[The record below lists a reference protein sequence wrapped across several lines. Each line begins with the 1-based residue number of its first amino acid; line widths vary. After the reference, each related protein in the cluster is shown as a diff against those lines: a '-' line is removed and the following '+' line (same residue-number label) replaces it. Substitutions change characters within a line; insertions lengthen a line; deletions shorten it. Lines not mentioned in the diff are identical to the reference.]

1 VKIVIY
7 THSFALE
14 IGVVETVVFSLS
26 QGLARIPPTGAT
38 SAPEVILVTPTPA
51 PAPAREMDDTAL
63 AFRVMRQPTA
73 GELMRLLWAANLQA
87 V

>member
-1 VKIVIY
+1 MKIVVY

-14 IGVVETVVFSLS
+14 IGGVETVVFSLA

-38 SAPEVILVTPTPA
+38 SASEVILVTPTPLGKWTI
-51 PAPAREMDDTAL
+51 TAL